1 MDGILAVP
9 GNIKTVKIMSVTTS
23 NSAVSLASAFQEPP
37 QIACGANYRHTLES
51 QVFVLLMFKLLFFWK
66 ISFILFHNKSLLVRH
81 QKTHT
86 QKKRLNNNNNK
97 KKHRG
102 IVMHGR
108 WASTGLESL
117 CNSLMYDNIKKL
129 TMSRTS

>member
-81 QKTHT
+81 QKTH
-86 QKKRLNNNNNK
+86 KKTKTTTTTK
-97 KKHRG
+97 KT
-102 IVMHGR
+102 
-108 WASTGLESL
+108 AGLL
-117 CNSLMYDNIKKL
+117 CTDVGHQLDWNHSVI
-129 TMSRTS
+129 R